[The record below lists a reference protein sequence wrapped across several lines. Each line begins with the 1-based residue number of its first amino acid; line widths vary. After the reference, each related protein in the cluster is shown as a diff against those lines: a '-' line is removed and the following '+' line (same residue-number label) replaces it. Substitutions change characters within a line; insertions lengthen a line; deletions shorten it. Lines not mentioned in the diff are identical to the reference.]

1 MSNPSESPSLVPP
14 VSESDHRRGTPDARH
29 TLVEYG
35 DYECPSCARAHVVLR
50 ALQQRFGRELCL
62 VFRNFPLTQS
72 HPHAMRAAEA
82 GEAAA
87 EQGRFWEMHDR
98 LLEHQDTLDDAGLLE
113 HARGLGLDIQR
124 FARALASGA
133 HIERVREHFLSGVR
147 SGVSGTPTFF
157 VDGRRH
163 DGPWDEGALA
173 RLLARVPGAAGETER
188 APVDPARRERED
200 RRRRT

>member
-1 MSNPSESPSLVPP
+1 MSNRNESPSLVPP
-14 VSESDHRRGTPDARH
+14 VSERDHLRGTPDARY

-35 DYECPSCARAHVVLR
+35 DFECPSCARAHVVLH
-50 ALQQRFGRELCL
+50 ALRQRFGRDLCL
-62 VFRNFPLTQS
+62 VFRSFPLTQN

-82 GEAAA
+82 GEAAG

-113 HARGLGLDIQR
+113 HARGLGLDMQR

-133 HIERVREHFLSGVR
+133 HVERVREHFLSGVR

-163 DGPWDEGALA
+163 DGPWDEATLA
-173 RLLARVPGAAGETER
+173 DLLSRRPGPAGAAER
-188 APVDPARRERED
+188 GDPARRERED